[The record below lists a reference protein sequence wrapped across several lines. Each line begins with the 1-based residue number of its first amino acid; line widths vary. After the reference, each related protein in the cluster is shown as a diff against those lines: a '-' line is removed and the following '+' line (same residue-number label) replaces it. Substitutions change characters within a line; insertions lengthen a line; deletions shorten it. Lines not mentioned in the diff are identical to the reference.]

1 MSLERYRRSQSAPRA
16 SARADAP
23 APVYYASRD
32 CPCAIAAGAAETPV
46 AAAGVLSCLKAFVEL
61 TKLRLTVAV
70 TLTTAAGYLLAVRG
84 SAWDLRLA
92 RELGLAVL
100 GVFLLAAGAA
110 GLNQW
115 QERALDARMRRTR
128 GRPLPSGRLDP
139 SWALLMCGALLLLG
153 LYCLASL
160 AGDVVVLLALGGLA
174 AAWYNGVYTYLK
186 RVTAFAVFPGAL
198 IGALPPCIGYVAG
211 GGSLRDPTILL
222 FASFFFIWQVPHFW
236 LLLLIVGDE
245 YRAAGLPTITG
256 KFTPPQLA
264 RITFIWML
272 ATAVSVLAFP
282 ALSPRDY
289 AGLWGLALVMAAV
302 WLAAKSLG
310 ILRVPVAEEAGRS
323 YRRAFRQINVFALL
337 VLVCLVAGALT
348 GR

>member
-1 MSLERYRRSQSAPRA
+1 MSPESYRHSQSAPRA
-16 SARADAP
+16 LSRADVPAPVCSTACDCPCVLPVSARATP
-23 APVYYASRD
+23 ASAS
-32 CPCAIAAGAAETPV
+32 
-46 AAAGVLSCLKAFVEL
+46 GVLRYLKVLVEL
-61 TKLRLTVAV
+61 TKLRITAAV

-84 SAWDLRLA
+84 SVWDLGLM

-115 QERALDARMRRTR
+115 QERALDARMRRTC

-160 AGDVVVLLALGGLA
+160 AGHVVVLATLGGLA
-174 AAWYNGVYTYLK
+174 VAWYNGVYTYLK
-186 RVTAFAVFPGAL
+186 RVTAFAVIPGAL

-211 GGSLRDPTILL
+211 GGSLRDPTILM

-236 LLLLIVGDE
+236 LLLLLVGDE
-245 YRAAGLPTITG
+245 YEAAGLPTITG
-256 KFTPPQLA
+256 KLTPPQLA
-264 RITFIWML
+264 RITFTWML

-282 ALSPRDY
+282 VLNPRDY
-289 AGLWGLALVMAAV
+289 AGPWGCVLVVSAV
-302 WLAAKSLG
+302 WLAMKSFG
-310 ILRVPVAEEAGRS
+310 ILRVSAADEAGAS
-323 YRRAFRQINVFALL
+323 YCRAFRQINVFAVV